1 MKRCTSAQAACADAI
16 DRLGRDIFVVSP
28 LGIGAGNQYLNGF
41 ARQAKEGRI
50 NLSVLTALALQVPEV
65 TGGMKAR
72 LLNPIFQRVYRRYTT
87 FTYIDECLEAKKNG
101 TPMPDYLKFYSFYF
115 FPGFSTAAPD
125 AQLDY
130 TPINFRD
137 VNEALRMRGANVVAM
152 KAAYRHGRFNCGTNT
167 DIMTR
172 TIRDVK
178 SAGGV
183 VMLIETD
190 DMPYC
195 HGDGDIPEA
204 MIDYVI
210 ESKEPLYS
218 MPHQPLSVVEHAIG
232 SYAAELIPD
241 GATLQIGIGQ
251 MADAVGFWLKRL
263 GRTGINGVSEMI
275 SPAFMYLI
283 KNGVITRRNEKGAL
297 VTGSFV
303 VGSEELFRYVDDN
316 PDFYLTSVH
325 DTNNLDVIAKL
336 PLFHAV
342 NSTLQ
347 MDLFTQCASEGL
359 IKGSRFMQYTGMGGQ
374 FEFQESAMKSPGGKS
389 ILCLRSAYR
398 NEKGVP
404 EKSNIVPLLSNV
416 IGVPRNKM
424 DYIVT
429 EYGWRRVGF
438 ATISD
443 RAKAAIELADSA
455 FQKELLASAR
465 TLGIVDA
472 SYTVPEACRNNTYS
486 ELVRKFG
493 AVSAA
498 NVYPLGLGIALEAY
512 ATEAE
517 RSLIRAGRDCAG
529 MLMKAKLLWRLRR
542 ERDWASAAWRAS
554 FAQLGEI
561 LSA

>member
-1 MKRCTSAQAACADAI
+1 MKRCASAQAACTEAI
-16 DRLGRDIFVVSP
+16 ERLGRNIFVVSP
-28 LGIGAGNQYLNGF
+28 LGIGAGNKYLNGF
-41 ARQAKEGRI
+41 VHHAKQGAI
-50 NLSVLTALALQVPEV
+50 NLSVLTALALQVPEIN
-65 TGGMKAR
+65 GGMKAK
-72 LLNPIFQRVYRRYTT
+72 LLNPIFERVYRRYTT
-87 FTYIDECLEAKKNG
+87 FTYIDECLEAVRKGK
-101 TPMPDYLKFYSFYF
+101 PLPDYLKFYSFYF
-115 FPGFSTAAPD
+115 FPGFSTAVPA

-152 KAAYRHGRFNCGTNT
+152 KAAYRRGKFNCGTNT

-178 SAGGV
+178 AAGGV

-195 HGDGDIPEA
+195 HGDGDIPEE

-210 ESKEPLYS
+210 ESNEPLYS

-251 MADAVGFWLKRL
+251 MADAIGFWLKRM

-283 KNGVITRRNEKGAL
+283 KNGVITRRDEKGAL

-303 VGSEELFRYVDDN
+303 VGSQELFSYVDDN

-325 DTNNLDVIAKL
+325 DTNNQAVIAKL

-347 MDLFTQCASEGL
+347 MDLFSQCASEGL
-359 IKGSRFMQYTGMGGQ
+359 VKGSRFMQYTGMGGQ
-374 FEFQESAMKSPGGKS
+374 FEFQESAMKSQGGKS

-398 NEKGVP
+398 NEKGAAQ
-404 EKSNIVPLLSNV
+404 KSNIVPLLSNV

-424 DYIVT
+424 DYVVT
-429 EYGWRRVGF
+429 EYGWRRLGF

-443 RAKAAIELADSA
+443 RAKAVIELSDAA
-455 FQKELLASAR
+455 FQKDLLTAAR
-465 TLGIVDA
+465 KLGIVDA
-472 SYTVPEACRNNTYS
+472 AYAVPEACRKNTYA
-486 ELVRKFG
+486 ELIKKFG
-493 AVSAA
+493 AIGKA
-498 NVYPLGLGIALEAY
+498 NVYPLGLGIALENF

-517 RSLIRAGRDCAG
+517 KALIRAGREGAG
-529 MLMKAKLLWRLRR
+529 LLMKLKLLQALNR
-542 ERDWASAAWRAS
+542 ERTWAHAALRAS
-554 FAQLGEI
+554 FAQLEGI
-561 LSA
+561 RSV

>member
-1 MKRCTSAQAACADAI
+1 MKRCASAQAACAETI
-16 DRLGRDIFVVSP
+16 ERLGRKIFVVSP
-28 LGIGAGNQYLNGF
+28 LGIGAGNKYLNCF
-41 ARQAKEGRI
+41 VRYAKEGAI
-50 NLSVLTALALQVPEV
+50 DLSVLTALALQVPEV
-65 TGGMKAR
+65 NGGMKAK
-72 LLNPIFQRVYRRYTT
+72 LLNPIFQRIYRRYTT
-87 FTYIDECLEAKKNG
+87 FTYIDECLEAARNG
-101 TPMPDYLKFYSFYF
+101 TPMPDYLNFFSFYF
-115 FPGFSTAAPD
+115 FPGFSTAVPT

-137 VNEALRMRGANVVAM
+137 VNEALRLRGANVVAM
-152 KAAYRHGRFNCGTNT
+152 KAAYRRGKFNCGTNT

-178 SAGGV
+178 AAGGV

-195 HGDGDIPEA
+195 RGDGDIPDD

-210 ESKEPLYS
+210 ESNEPLYS

-251 MADAVGFWLKRL
+251 MADAIGFWLKRL

-283 KNGVITRRNEKGAL
+283 KNGVITRRDEKGAL

-303 VGSEELFRYVDDN
+303 VGSQELFRYVDDN

-325 DTNNLDVIAKL
+325 DTNNLDIIAKL
-336 PLFHAV
+336 PQFHAV

-347 MDLFTQCASEGL
+347 MDLFSQCASEGL
-359 IKGSRFMQYTGMGGQ
+359 VKGSRFMQYTGMGGQ
-374 FEFQESAMKSPGGKS
+374 FEFQESAMKSEGGKS

-398 NEKGVP
+398 NEKGVAQ
-404 EKSNIVPLLSNV
+404 KSNIVPLLSNV

-424 DYIVT
+424 DYVVT
-429 EYGWRRVGF
+429 EYGWRRLGF

-443 RAKAAIELADSA
+443 RAKAAIELSDCA
-455 FQKELLASAR
+455 FQKDLLTAAR
-465 TLGIVDA
+465 SLGIVDA
-472 SYTVPEACRNNTYS
+472 SYEVPEACRNNTYAA
-486 ELVRKFG
+486 LARRFG
-493 AVSAA
+493 AISKE
-498 NVYPLGLGIALEAY
+498 NVYPLGLGISLEHY

-517 RSLIRAGRDCAG
+517 KALIRAGRDGAG
-529 MLMKAKLLWRLRR
+529 LLMKLKLLNALNS
-542 ERDWASAAWRAS
+542 ERTWAHAAFRSS
-554 FAQLGEI
+554 FAQLDGTRSI
-561 LSA
+561 